1 MNQYSSK
8 LFLLRGLGG
17 RNHLKTMSPKEV
29 LYAHKVNRVIMFNLL
44 HTACFFLQCNRPMV
58 SRRGK
63 YIFILTLFQFI
74 IFTSF
79 YWRLYLH
86 ELVLKCTR

>member
-29 LYAHKVNRVIMFNLL
+29 LYAHKVNRVIIFNLV
-44 HTACFFLQCNRPMV
+44 HTACFFV
-58 SRRGK
+58 SVIGLW
-63 YIFILTLFQFI
+63 YLGVENTF
-74 IFTSF
+74 SF
-79 YWRLYLH
+79 
-86 ELVLKCTR
+86 

>member
-29 LYAHKVNRVIMFNLL
+29 LYAHKVNRVIIFNLL

-63 YIFILTLFQFI
+63 YILTLFQ
-74 IFTSF
+74 
-79 YWRLYLH
+79 
-86 ELVLKCTR
+86 

>member
-8 LFLLRGLGG
+8 LYLFRGLGG

-44 HTACFFLQCNRPMV
+44 HTACFF
-58 SRRGK
+58 
-63 YIFILTLFQFI
+63 
-74 IFTSF
+74 FT
-79 YWRLYLH
+79 
-86 ELVLKCTR
+86 V

>member
-29 LYAHKVNRVIMFNLL
+29 LYAHKVNRVIIFNLL
-44 HTACFFLQCNRPMV
+44 HTACFFFY
-58 SRRGK
+58 S
-63 YIFILTLFQFI
+63 I
-74 IFTSF
+74 IGLWYLGVENTFSF
-79 YWRLYLH
+79 
-86 ELVLKCTR
+86 